1 MQWRFSPGKTN
12 KYLIFWIVS
21 EGFGALVWQGRFV
34 SKAYLL
40 QQQQA
45 AEKESQQQQQQA
57 AEES

>member
-1 MQWRFSPGKTN
+1 MTVLFWQN
-12 KYLIFWIVS
+12 QQILIFSTVS
-21 EGFGALVWQGRFV
+21 EGFRALVWQGRFV